1 MTLHFS
7 DPQKRC
13 LFLLLAIDS
22 VLLILHFI
30 LGIGFSFDLFHLD
43 RERNIP
49 SYYSGLK
56 LISIAA
62 LAFCTFLLSPR
73 KERFLWGVFTIIFIA
88 LSFDEISELHEN
100 VTYYALKVL
109 SLPLPGFFRSP
120 THNWLFLFSP
130 FIIGILAFFF
140 YSIRKVR
147 DLSKTTSRLL
157 IAGFLF
163 FALALSLEFFG
174 GLIRI
179 PFYFRTLAAVEEY
192 AEMVGATFVLT
203 ALFIITY
210 TRFIAT
216 YHRIDQC
223 KNPLQNS

>member
-1 MTLHFS
+1 M
-7 DPQKRC
+7 KRY
-13 LFLLLAIDS
+13 FFFLLAIDS
-22 VLLILHFI
+22 ILLILHFVF
-30 LGIGFSFDLFHLD
+30 GIGLSFDLFHLD

-62 LAFCTFLLSPR
+62 LAFCIFLLSPR
-73 KERFLWGVFTIIFIA
+73 KERLLWSVFTFIFIA

-109 SLPLPGFFRSP
+109 SLPLSGFFRSP

-147 DLSKTTSRLL
+147 DLSKATSRLL
-157 IAGFLF
+157 IVAFSLF
-163 FALALSLEFFG
+163 AFALSLEFFG
-174 GLIRI
+174 GIIRI
-179 PFYFRTLAAVEEY
+179 PFYFRVLAAIEEY
-192 AEMVGATFVLT
+192 AEMVGATFAFVAILSVVH
-203 ALFIITY
+203 
-210 TRFIAT
+210 TRFTAT

-223 KNPLQNS
+223 KKSLQNS

>member
-1 MTLHFS
+1 MKFNFTPLE
-7 DPQKRC
+7 KRC
-13 LFLLLAIDS
+13 FFLLLTIDTA
-22 VLLILHFI
+22 LLILHFI
-30 LGIGFSFDLFHLD
+30 FGLGFSFDLLHLD

-62 LAFCTFLLSPR
+62 LAFSILLLSAR
-73 KERFLWGVFTIIFIA
+73 KERFLWSAFTIIFIA

-130 FIIGILAFFF
+130 FIVGILIFFF
-140 YSIRKVR
+140 RSIRKMR
-147 DLSKTTSRLL
+147 DLSRTTSRLL
-157 IAGFLF
+157 ITAFLF
-163 FALALSLEFFG
+163 FALALFLEFFG
-174 GLIRI
+174 GIARTPL
-179 PFYFRTLAAVEEY
+179 YFRTLAAIEEY
-192 AEMVGATFVLT
+192 VEMIGATFALT
-203 ALFIITY
+203 ALFTIAY
-210 TRFIAT
+210 TRFTLT

-223 KNPLQNS
+223 KSRPQN